1 MPLASSGTLS
11 INDIAGE
18 FGGSSNPESLSEFY
32 RGGSRVANSATTSNI
47 PTSGTISISNF
58 YGASASIPN
67 LVTGTVYNTTYGS
80 GKSIGYVQGIRPS
93 QTNYTYGYV
102 GLATNTTIP
111 AGGSWSDDYAEISN
125 VTLLSYYTQGGG
137 IISST
142 SLTSANLT
150 ALHGLSC
157 SVTRTT
163 AGSGT
168 ITTTITQP
176 SGHTPPLL
184 QMTAPSQ
191 HVVDCV
197 SLLGVVNGTALTAS
211 WT

>member
-1 MPLASSGTLS
+1 MALASSGTLS

-32 RGGSRVANSATTSNI
+32 RGGSRVANSSTTSNI

-67 LVTGTVYNTTYGS
+67 LVTGTVYNTSYGS
-80 GKSIGYVQGIRPS
+80 GKNIGFVGGIRPS
-93 QTNYTYGYV
+93 QSNYTYGFV
-102 GLATNTTIP
+102 GLATNSSIP

-125 VTLLSYYTQGGG
+125 VTLLSYFSSGNSFV
-137 IISST
+137 SST
-142 SLTSANLT
+142 SLTSGNLT

-163 AGSGT
+163 AISGT
-168 ITTTITQP
+168 FTTTITQP
-176 SGHTPPLL
+176 SGFTPILASMSP
-184 QMTAPSQ
+184 PSQ

-197 SLLGVVNGTALTAS
+197 NLIDVTNGTQLTAS